1 MSIIGRVSTVM
12 VDRRLHV
19 TGVVSAPLE
28 ELPART
34 DPSVI
39 ARQSVSAPTPKR
51 RLAVEP
57 IRQEEPQKGSG
68 VLLLDIPFPAEA
80 LFGQKTLKVNGIR
93 KAVQAEDGHSQ
104 AEQSVY
110 DALWQAAAPL
120 TSDPDGPRTIRIGY
134 HRLGQLTRLSWVSVK
149 SNLRTLEKK
158 LAIEVTGCEN
168 SATREG
174 KCYLVHSRASILVRR
189 KQAGLEWVRRT
200 RGVELLSLSAIAA
213 GQAGP
218 KTVT

>member
-19 TGVVSAPLE
+19 TQVVPAPLE

-34 DPSVI
+34 DLSVI
-39 ARQSVSAPTPKR
+39 VRQPVSAPTPKR
-51 RLAVEP
+51 RLAIEP
-57 IRQEEPQKGSG
+57 IRHEESMTGSG
-68 VLLLDIPFPAEA
+68 VSLLDMPFPAGA
-80 LFGQKTLKVNGIR
+80 LFGQKILKQNGIR
-93 KAVQAEDGHSQ
+93 KALQAEDGHSL
-104 AEQSVY
+104 AEQAVY
-110 DALWQAAAPL
+110 DALWQAAVPL
-120 TSDPDGPRTIRIGY
+120 TGDPDGPRTIRIGY
-134 HRLGQLTRLSWVSVK
+134 HRLGQLTRLSWVTVK

-174 KCYLVHSRASILVRR
+174 KCYLVHSRASILIRR

-200 RGVELLSLSAIAA
+200 RGVELLSLAAIAA
-213 GQAGP
+213 GHLEP
-218 KTVT
+218 KAVT